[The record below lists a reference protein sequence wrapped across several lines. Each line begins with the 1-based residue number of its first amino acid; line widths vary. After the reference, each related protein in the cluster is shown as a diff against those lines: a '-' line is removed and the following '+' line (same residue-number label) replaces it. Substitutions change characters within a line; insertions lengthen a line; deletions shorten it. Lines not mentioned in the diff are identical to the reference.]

1 MIYRDCHGQW
11 TIMMIHQTSLQNK
24 MECKTVCPSSECIA
38 GSWSQLRILFEVCA
52 TLWCYLA
59 GFDFK
64 MFWANGFGYKITCAC
79 KISFLFAQQV
89 QTPSHS
95 RYKHVSLCLLDIA
108 ASPFWFS
115 QQFRGLMV
123 LWRFHFLYR
132 VYIVA
137 CMLPTIFQQLS
148 NSKVNNYAKFVLLP
162 MLISLGINY
171 AWLDI
176 DIFLAQNPTSR
187 LLELAE
193 SADVLTTDHFD
204 ETCLNH
210 GVTLILIHF
219 GMRRGMSM
227 AFS

>member
-1 MIYRDCHGQW
+1 
-11 TIMMIHQTSLQNK
+11 
-24 MECKTVCPSSECIA
+24 
-38 GSWSQLRILFEVCA
+38 
-52 TLWCYLA
+52 
-59 GFDFK
+59 
-64 MFWANGFGYKITCAC
+64 
-79 KISFLFAQQV
+79 
-89 QTPSHS
+89 
-95 RYKHVSLCLLDIA
+95 
-108 ASPFWFS
+108 
-115 QQFRGLMV
+115 
-123 LWRFHFLYR
+123 
-132 VYIVA
+132 
-137 CMLPTIFQQLS
+137 MLPTIFQQLS

-210 GVTLILIHF
+210 GVTLILIYF